1 MPVSIKNYM
10 YTKWRKC
17 TYSPAKVDSAIYT
30 SLFTVQVETKKHT
43 AHFFYQYWFEL
54 KPAKARIAAAAQII
68 LSYSLNGANGLHL
81 DRPWCRFHGS
91 LVCPTDMHSAGR
103 SGLVVSRVRVP
114 CERTQVRISPRT
126 VVYIATATAI
136 CSFGHR
142 LRPYCS
148 A

>member
-1 MPVSIKNYM
+1 MC
-10 YTKWRKC
+10 TKWRKC
-17 TYSPAKVDSAIYT
+17 TYSPAKLDSARPIYT
-30 SLFTVQVETKKHT
+30 SLFTVQVETKKT
-43 AHFFYQYWFEL
+43 YSSFLYQYWFEL
-54 KPAKARIAAAAQII
+54 KPVATIMVAKARIAAAAQII
-68 LSYSLNGANGLHL
+68 SSYSPNGANGLH
-81 DRPWCRFHGS
+81 PWCRFHGS